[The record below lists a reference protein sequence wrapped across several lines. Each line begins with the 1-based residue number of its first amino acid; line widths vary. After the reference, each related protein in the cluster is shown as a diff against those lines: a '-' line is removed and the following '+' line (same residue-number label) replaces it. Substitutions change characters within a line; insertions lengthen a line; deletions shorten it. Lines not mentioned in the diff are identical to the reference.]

1 MDKTEYLKG
10 PCRVSSI
17 PYWKAK
23 TICVPKGMRIVHNDD
38 FSASMLEKY
47 TDEPYFRLYHSL
59 ENIKKPIL
67 PYGYSLCDAVINE
80 YAQHINSCYNDIGVS
95 ESELK
100 EYTKRPIYMPSLWIA
115 VKHLESNEIVA
126 TGIAEFDKEIGE
138 GVLEWIQVSENHRKC
153 GLATCL
159 VNELLF
165 RMKAFAKFVTV
176 SGKCKDASCPEYL
189 YRKCGFT
196 GSDIWHIL
204 RSKLEEVI

>member
-1 MDKTEYLKG
+1 MRMDKTEYLKS

-23 TICVPKGMRIVHNDD
+23 TISVPNGMCIVHHDE
-38 FSASMLEKY
+38 FSASMLENY

-59 ENIKKPIL
+59 ENIKEPML
-67 PYGYSLCDAVINE
+67 PCGYSLCEATIDE
-80 YAQHINSCYNDIGVS
+80 YARHINSCYDDIDVS

-100 EYTKRPIYMPSLWIA
+100 EYTKRKVYMSALWIA
-115 VKHLESNEIVA
+115 VKDLESNEIVA

-138 GVLEWIQVSENHRKC
+138 SILEWIQVSKDLRRC
-153 GLATCL
+153 GLATYL
-159 VNELLF
+159 VQELLY
-165 RMKAFAKFVTV
+165 RMKDFAKFATV

-196 GSDIWHIL
+196 GTDVWHVL
-204 RSKLEEVI
+204 RSK